1 MTERVRTAE
10 VRPPLI
16 EIETGTDLVLTVTVT
31 GTETETETETGP
43 SLRQAGT
50 GTGNVQILPVTAVA
64 LGTMGGTQL
73 SLTVNLTF
81 GTTVSVASSGSQP
94 RATIGTT
101 RGVLS
106 RTGRDVVTCTSC
118 RPSCR
123 GTTTFSRTTREW
135 SKGERT
141 STRSTP

>member
-1 MTERVRTAE
+1 MTERVRAAE

-16 EIETGTDLVLTVTVT
+16 EIETGTDLVLTVIVT
-31 GTETETETETGP
+31 GTETEIGTGP

-73 SLTVNLTF
+73 SPTANLTF
-81 GTTVSVASSGSQP
+81 GTSISVASSGSQP

-135 SKGERT
+135 SKGKRT